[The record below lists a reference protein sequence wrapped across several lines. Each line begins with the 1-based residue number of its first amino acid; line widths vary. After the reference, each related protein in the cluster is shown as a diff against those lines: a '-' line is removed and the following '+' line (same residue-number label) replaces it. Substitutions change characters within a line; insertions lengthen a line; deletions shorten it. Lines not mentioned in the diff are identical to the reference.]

1 MISPEDFSPGDCPG
15 VSKLDGWGD
24 ADVDDWTD
32 GVGRTS
38 EQLLADLRSG
48 MGGMGMGGTGTTM
61 RDAGGMG
68 MMASRVLGGDAGDVR
83 PLYLLKRPRRRRA
96 AHPKRTS

>member
-1 MISPEDFSPGDCPG
+1 M
-15 VSKLDGWGD
+15 VL
-24 ADVDDWTD
+24 DDWTD

-38 EQLLADLRSG
+38 EQLLADLRSGMGGMG